1 MWLGAAD
8 GRDTH
13 IVIFQRVDLLN
24 EPLDY
29 LLFVEPLGVRKAAGL
44 CSLAATRPAYP
55 TPARHGPPT
64 QTHIDH
70 VLSQLGPLHTS
81 EETQQ
86 QVHDGRGADVLQQQV
101 HKVILLP
108 QEGHQLGALVR
119 QEAAPGCAL
128 PPAREPGVAGTW
140 SVLRL
145 MRMPMTLLK
154 KLASKGLRQPLL
166 CRKP

>member
-44 CSLAATRPAYP
+44 CSLAAARPAYP

-81 EETQQ
+81 EEAQQ

-108 QEGHQLGALVR
+108 QEGHQLVCLAVDEDAHDLAEEAGQQRVEAAIAL
-119 QEAAPGCAL
+119 QEAI
-128 PPAREPGVAGTW
+128 EPVQQ
-140 SVLRL
+140 
-145 MRMPMTLLK
+145 
-154 KLASKGLRQPLL
+154 GLIRSQGIVDLGHV
-166 CRKP
+166 